1 MSPKAW
7 EGVLDDP
14 LPGRTNRPRRRGI
27 TFISAKG
34 LGLAGT
40 RDLIE
45 VAADYIDR
53 VKLAFGTTL
62 LYDEAFLREQIRLL
76 RAAEIEVNPGGTCG
90 EIALHQGRFPRFLAR
105 ARDLGFTTIEIS
117 DGTIPVDDA
126 TREYMVKDTL
136 AAGFNVVTEVGKK
149 DPELTPSV
157 PEMIRQIERDLAYGA
172 ASVTI
177 ESRQSAKGVGVFDKD
192 GKVKGDDVEQIASA
206 VDPSLLIWEAPTT
219 EGQLFFISRFGPN
232 VNLGNIAP
240 TDIIPLE
247 GLRRGLRGDTFRM
260 VVYQREAFAGWPEEA
275 LLRSGGSR

>member
-7 EGVLDDP
+7 DGVLEDP
-14 LPGRTNRPRRRGI
+14 LPGRTAKPRRRGI
-27 TFISAKG
+27 TFLSVKG

-45 VAADYIDR
+45 VAADYVDR

-62 LYDEAFLREQIRLL
+62 LLDADFLKEQIRLL
-76 RAAEIEVNPGGTCG
+76 RAADIEVNPGGTSG
-90 EIALHQGRFPRFLAR
+90 EIALHQGRFSEFLTR
-105 ARDLGFTTIEIS
+105 ARELGFTTIEVS

-126 TREYMVKDTL
+126 TRERMVKDAL
-136 AAGFNVVTEVGKK
+136 AAGFLVVTEVGKK

-157 PEMIRQIERDLAYGA
+157 AEMIRQIERDLAYGA

-177 ESRQSAKGVGVFDKD
+177 ESRQSAKGVGVFDRD
-192 GKVKGDDVEQIASA
+192 GRVKGDDVEQIVNA
-206 VDPSLLIWEAPTT
+206 VDPSRLIWEAPGT
-219 EGQLFFISRFGPN
+219 EAQLFFIQRFGPN

-260 VVYQREAFAGWPEEA
+260 VVYQPDA
-275 LLRSGGSR
+275 LEKMLRRDRAT